1 MFAPT
6 WAWCKRTPMYYIQ
19 SISIENPVTV
29 LFRLDSWLDPPKTQ
43 NHPCI
48 THAFPVHPPQITA
61 IFLHPPKKNRW
72 SHSIIHGTLS
82 VYHQASRWDST
93 VPPNTTWLGENSGE
107 RTCGISK
114 QLQYLGVSENSGTS
128 KSSILIG
135 FSIINHPFWGTP
147 IFGNTH
153 VLNSW
158 THEPK
163 KKYIAQKLRKYLEK
177 SGPQKSLQVFLF
189 QNFPSDKKP
198 RNEIFNSILSSSK
211 VFSEEPKCL
220 AGRVR
225 RLEPTISRHWW
236 LGGKYGGFQ
245 TMGNFNVFFFPMGV
259 KPKGSLHRW
268 DRWCIDI

>member
-1 MFAPT
+1 MWNWSLMFAPT

-48 THAFPVHPPQITA
+48 THACHLSP
-61 IFLHPPKKNRW
+61 PPKKE
-72 SHSIIHGTLS
+72 SLVTFHHP
-82 VYHQASRWDST
+82 WDVECVPSSFKMGLDCST
-93 VPPNTTWLGENSGE
+93 QYDLIGENSGE

-158 THEPK
+158 WHMNR
-163 KKYIAQKLRKYLEK
+163 RK
-177 SGPQKSLQVFLF
+177 
-189 QNFPSDKKP
+189 N
-198 RNEIFNSILSSSK
+198 
-211 VFSEEPKCL
+211 
-220 AGRVR
+220 
-225 RLEPTISRHWW
+225 T
-236 LGGKYGGFQ
+236 
-245 TMGNFNVFFFPMGV
+245 
-259 KPKGSLHRW
+259 
-268 DRWCIDI
+268 

>member
-1 MFAPT
+1 
-6 WAWCKRTPMYYIQ
+6 MYYIQ

-29 LFRLDSWLDPPKTQ
+29 LFSLDSWLDPPKTQ

-61 IFLHPPKKNRW
+61 ICLHPAKKNRW

-93 VPPNTTWLGENSGE
+93 VPPNTTWSVKTAVG
-107 RTCGISK
+107 TCGISK

-163 KKYIAQKLRKYLEK
+163 KKNIAQKSCCIWKNLVHKNPSR
-177 SGPQKSLQVFLF
+177 SGPTK
-189 QNFPSDKKP
+189 
-198 RNEIFNSILSSSK
+198 
-211 VFSEEPKCL
+211 
-220 AGRVR
+220 
-225 RLEPTISRHWW
+225 ISRPTKNQGTKSSTPSCLQAKSSLKNPSVWQRGPAAEQPPEPLAAH
-236 LGGKYGGFQ
+236 GSVKMGFSKQ
-245 TMGNFNVFFFPMGV
+245 SEAPTFLSNGSETERFP
-259 KPKGSLHRW
+259 
-268 DRWCIDI
+268 